1 MSDGNGLSPLQLTLI
16 TGTLLIANL
25 AAFWFIRKN
34 FFKETAEE
42 EKKESNADILSETEW
57 KEFELIEKEVITHNT
72 SIYRFKL
79 PTEDS
84 VLPLPIGQV
93 RKHQVYKNLYVSK
106 LSFYYCSTF
115 NWKLFGMKKK
125 SFVVTLQSL

>member
-1 MSDGNGLSPLQLTLI
+1 MSDGHGLSPLQLTLI

-34 FFKETAEE
+34 FFKEAAED
-42 EKKESNADILSETEW
+42 EKKETNTNNILSETEW

-93 RKHQVYKNLYVSK
+93 RKYPILQD
-106 LSFYYCSTF
+106 F
-115 NWKLFGMKKK
+115 NFL
-125 SFVVTLQSL
+125 LL

>member
-1 MSDGNGLSPLQLTLI
+1 MSDGHGLSSLQLTLI

-34 FFKETAEE
+34 FFKESED
-42 EKKESNADILSETEW
+42 EKKEREADSDFFNSILSETEW
-57 KEFELIEKEVITHNT
+57 KEFELIEKKIITHNT

-93 RKHQVYKNLYVSK
+93 IKRKRNK
-106 LSFYYCSTF
+106 LIIIII
-115 NWKLFGMKKK
+115 
-125 SFVVTLQSL
+125 

>member
-1 MSDGNGLSPLQLTLI
+1 MTDGTGLSPLQLTLI

-25 AAFWFIRKN
+25 AAYWFIRKN
-34 FFKETAEE
+34 FFKSAEGE
-42 EKKESNADILSETEW
+42 NEKESSAAILSEEEW
-57 KEFELIEKEVITHNT
+57 KEFELIGKEIITHNT

-93 RKHQVYKNLYVSK
+93 IIKIIKKPIFIS
-106 LSFYYCSTF
+106 LSLACSISCG
-115 NWKLFGMKKK
+115 LE
-125 SFVVTLQSL
+125 